1 MKERTQLLV
10 ALAAIVIA
18 ATAVVWVALV
28 PDEPE
33 VALSDS
39 AAAALFASVVLLGKI
54 RREHWQK

>member
-1 MKERTQLLV
+1 
-10 ALAAIVIA
+10 
-18 ATAVVWVALV
+18 VWVALV

-54 RREHWQK
+54 RRDHWQK